1 MGPNQI
7 IVFFLFIFAPLGSVI
22 VGEVQTLDT
31 SEFGL
36 DCRLSRK
43 HKPTMSERQ
52 EIQKYFDL
60 NIVKLVQYHFAIHI
74 SSIRE
79 RRGLELENLFR

>member
-1 MGPNQI
+1 M
-7 IVFFLFIFAPLGSVI
+7 

-52 EIQKYFDL
+52 EKNINTFGL
-60 NIVKLVQYHFAIHI
+60 NIVKLVQYRFAI
-74 SSIRE
+74 
-79 RRGLELENLFR
+79 